1 MNYLSSVKHVPK
13 LIDQIKVEKD
23 HRIIIM
29 EQKGR
34 SLEQLKRSSSGTK
47 LSLGLVLHLA
57 VILLQALNQ
66 IHDKGILHRDL
77 KPENILI
84 GELGDPGLYLIDFG
98 LAKLYKN
105 LQTGEHI
112 KLRDGKKLTGTARYA
127 SLNNFKGF
135 EQSRRDELESLA
147 HVLIYLLKGSLPW
160 QTVEAATKDEKW
172 RKTLE
177 CMENTTFESLCE
189 GMPKEF

>member
-57 VILLQALNQ
+57 VILL
-66 IHDKGILHRDL
+66 
-77 KPENILI
+77 
-84 GELGDPGLYLIDFG
+84 
-98 LAKLYKN
+98 
-105 LQTGEHI
+105 
-112 KLRDGKKLTGTARYA
+112 
-127 SLNNFKGF
+127 
-135 EQSRRDELESLA
+135 
-147 HVLIYLLKGSLPW
+147 
-160 QTVEAATKDEKW
+160 
-172 RKTLE
+172 
-177 CMENTTFESLCE
+177 
-189 GMPKEF
+189 